1 MAAVIHSSDAVGKR
15 FSDLREFRGLR
26 FHRHLTRLDEVEATV
41 DVDACANENE
51 PCHAPRRGLPS
62 ERLNLPICRHFLE
75 RMMGLEPTTFC
86 MARRTHLPP
95 AAIAAKSRAGSLHSV
110 HFEPDCGRSRES
122 LRNVLSHRTGSTRP
136 FLRGW
141 YRDLVPGQSEA
152 RSRRLVRR
160 RRVTGARPRCERKGA
175 DWISRA
181 TSDSMSTPQ
190 TTSRR

>member
-110 HFEPDCGRSRES
+110 HFELGYGHPGFAGVECPIRRKRPGRAVSAGFVPRS
-122 LRNVLSHRTGSTRP
+122 CTRSSMRQWSTARSGTADDPRPAYTPSPPAHWASHPRNQRT
-136 FLRGW
+136 
-141 YRDLVPGQSEA
+141 YRD
-152 RSRRLVRR
+152 
-160 RRVTGARPRCERKGA
+160 ARP
-175 DWISRA
+175 
-181 TSDSMSTPQ
+181 
-190 TTSRR
+190 